1 MHGHLACASHR
12 RPPTIGSS
20 SRYISSATRCK
31 PEQAGLRGKRS
42 VGASLAV
49 AAASGSCLQT
59 QQACHCYE
67 MIRTEYSRLVPL
79 RDRR

>member
-1 MHGHLACASHR
+1 MDTFLVPPIGALQPLDLSADTSPAPRGANRSR
-12 RPPTIGSS
+12 R
-20 SRYISSATRCK
+20 
-31 PEQAGLRGKRS
+31 GLRGKRS
-42 VGASLAV
+42 VGAILAV
-49 AAASGSCLQT
+49 ATASGSCLQT